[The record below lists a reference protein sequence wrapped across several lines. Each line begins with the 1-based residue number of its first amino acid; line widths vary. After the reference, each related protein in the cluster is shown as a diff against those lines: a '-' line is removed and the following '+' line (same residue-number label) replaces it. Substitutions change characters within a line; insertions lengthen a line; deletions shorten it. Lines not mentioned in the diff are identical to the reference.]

1 MSFHAVVGENHGV
14 ESERTD
20 QTLRSP
26 LNTFL
31 AIFYILSGA
40 RKKILSAT
48 PHHFFSQRFR
58 GTGSR
63 CSLFHPEW
71 GRPETERD
79 TTELR
84 PILIVPEKM
93 ALENTTCSLLFCS
106 FSAPKKA
113 PCGERAREERFVSGK
128 FVKLSLVLLSRTQRR
143 SPFFALFSRQKEEAR
158 SFLSSFAP
166 QGALF
171 LEKRKKEDSFFSFL
185 RVLGAHKNRP
195 EKLEGRTKFRVE
207 IPTGLYH

>member
-1 MSFHAVVGENHGV
+1 MGERECQRHH
-14 ESERTD
+14 
-20 QTLRSP
+20 
-26 LNTFL
+26 TFV
-31 AIFYILSGA
+31 
-40 RKKILSAT
+40 
-48 PHHFFSQRFR
+48 
-58 GTGSR
+58 
-63 CSLFHPEW
+63 
-71 GRPETERD
+71 
-79 TTELR
+79 R
-84 PILIVPEKM
+84 PILIVPEKT

-113 PCGERAREERFVSGK
+113 PCGERAREERFVNGK

-195 EKLEGRTKFRVE
+195 DEREHRTAVMKNSCLSGRSWKNKSPAGWDVISLIITSSMQVHAKKRSRTT
-207 IPTGLYH
+207 IYH